1 MGDSEKAL
9 TLPTG
14 LEQAVATW
22 SGQVDALV
30 AEATAIKSITTDAQ
44 EAKASEVDQ
53 ALGEKERAGDRVRVG
68 YVEPFNQIVKRINA
82 LFNGGKDKI
91 KVARSPLKG
100 LIARRY
106 QEKAAEAE
114 RLAQIERDRLAKNF
128 KAQAARAEKSGREA
142 PPPPPQVEAVVTK
155 KVGTATV
162 SLVWSYAISNINAIP
177 AQFLEVRDGE
187 VKRELAR
194 LEREGL
200 PTVIPGIK
208 AEKVPSVRS

>member
-1 MGDSEKAL
+1 MGDNEKAL